1 MILQSGCQ
9 RKEAHKFYENLGF
22 YGNKKK
28 AFDLRLGKQG
38 LSPIFNLTKTRY
50 TEFPYEKRIR

>member
-22 YGNKKK
+22 DGNKKK
-28 AFDLRLGKQG
+28 DFDLRLGKQG
-38 LSPIFNLTKTRY
+38 LSPFSI
-50 TEFPYEKRIR
+50 